1 MVLER
6 CLVLF
11 IRAASEVYSRS
22 LSGSNLHGVQQPSV
36 AIAMLEDTCA
46 VEMCCRG

>member
-22 LSGSNLHGVQQPSV
+22 LRGSNLHGIPDAGPRELVNFTVKSAKKLV
-36 AIAMLEDTCA
+36 T
-46 VEMCCRG
+46 